1 MSVYKFPLKDYGSDV
16 FSFPLQCDSA
26 QFQFTFSWDAIS
38 QAHYDNLMS
47 DLRTRGIANPLVVA
61 PNYDEPQENSDFLG
75 YLDGLRDILSEFLSR
90 QNAWVNQLLLN
101 PGDTDWGSMS
111 SDISLLITLFSSQK
125 ISMNHFSKMKNFL
138 SYLSELSAAA
148 QSQLVSVTLSKWQNY
163 PGELFTY
170 IHSYDDWET
179 ELKAEFD
186 DLEELMRWAVSVEYQ
201 GVVKTTSLEIGAP
214 HFEGDGDYRI
224 MFTADY
230 EPIKRQDIGNV
241 TLWVEVFDGA

>member
-1 MSVYKFPLKDYGSDV
+1 MSVYKFPLKDYGLNV

-26 QFQFTFSWDAIS
+26 QFQFTFSWDDIS

-47 DLRTRGIANPLVVA
+47 DLRTKGMANPLVVP
-61 PNYDEPQENSDFLG
+61 PNYDEPQENLDFLG
-75 YLDGLRDILSEFLSR
+75 YLDALRAILDEFLSR
-90 QNAWVNQLLLN
+90 QSAWVNQLLLN
-101 PGDTDWGSMS
+101 PSGVEWGSMF
-111 SDISLLITLFSSQK
+111 SDIASLITLFSNQK
-125 ISMNHFSKMKNFL
+125 ISMSHFSKLKNFL
-138 SYLSELSAAA
+138 SYLSELSAVA
-148 QSQLVSVTLSKWQNY
+148 QSYSVPGALSKWQNY

-170 IHSYDDWET
+170 VHSYDDWET
-179 ELKAEFD
+179 ELKAELS

-201 GVVKTTSLEIGAP
+201 GIIKTTSLEIGAP
-214 HFEGDGDYRI
+214 HFEGDSDYRI

>member
-26 QFQFTFSWDAIS
+26 QFQFTLSWDAIS

-90 QNAWVNQLLLN
+90 QSAWVNQLLLN

-201 GVVKTTSLEIGAP
+201 GVIKTTSLEIGAP
-214 HFEGDGDYRI
+214 HFEGDSDYRI